1 MLKTGEEIHKL
12 AVAQTVWISSP
23 NASSQN
29 LRFPKSLKCRQD
41 GNIQLRCSFQKI
53 IYLQAALAAV
63 QRSSGYRRTFSIMF
77 WSHRPSI
84 IQELFV
90 LKKQLHIKNWTG
102 NIWKN
107 IRSS

>member
-41 GNIQLRCSFQKI
+41 GNIQLRVPFEPASLYNSPYAFSHTHNGFCS
-53 IYLQAALAAV
+53 LQRVPDQITVWQDFIWL
-63 QRSSGYRRTFSIMF
+63 
-77 WSHRPSI
+77 
-84 IQELFV
+84 QE
-90 LKKQLHIKNWTG
+90 QHN
-102 NIWKN
+102 
-107 IRSS
+107 R

>member
-53 IYLQAALAAV
+53 I
-63 QRSSGYRRTFSIMF
+63 
-77 WSHRPSI
+77 
-84 IQELFV
+84 
-90 LKKQLHIKNWTG
+90 
-102 NIWKN
+102 
-107 IRSS
+107 

>member
-41 GNIQLRCSFQKI
+41 GNIQ
-53 IYLQAALAAV
+53 LQAALAAV